1 MSDKLSTFA
10 QVRQL
15 EGWKAV
21 AVAVTLCERM
31 MPNYQLFCEASEFC
45 DGKIARN
52 CLDLIW
58 EWIATP
64 QSKINFSVQI
74 ENLQDVIPD
83 PQSYDFF
90 GVYPAL
96 DAAMSIFATVQLIL
110 GEDKEGAVVV
120 SKLSQG
126 SVETYLQYTQQR
138 ELTSREMREDP
149 LMQWELEF
157 QADLLNT
164 LNEHMPR
171 KDLARKLKAMA
182 KEEGMSNIG
191 IEI

>member
-1 MSDKLSTFA
+1 MSEKLSTFA

-21 AVAVTLCERM
+21 AVAATLCERM
-31 MPNYQLFCEASEFC
+31 MPNYQLFCEASEFS

-52 CLDLIW
+52 CLDLVW
-58 EWIATP
+58 EWLAAP
-64 QSKINFSVQI
+64 QSRINFGVQL

-83 PQSYDFF
+83 PQLFDFF

-149 LMQWELEF
+149 LMQWELAF
-157 QADLLNT
+157 QADLLGALTKNQS
-164 LNEHMPR
+164 R
-171 KDLARKLKAMA
+171 KELARQLKHMA

-191 IEI
+191 IEM